1 MPAECGNRQRTERKL
16 ILNTVETM
24 KLKTT
29 QIDGKNYAEIDS
41 SGFPVYLHDDGKE
54 IGFDAGQAFQ
64 KINSLSAEAK
74 THRLAKEQAEKSLK
88 DFEGLD
94 PLKVK
99 EALNTV
105 QNLDAK
111 KLVDAGEVDKV
122 KTEIT
127 EALKQT
133 YEPQLQKL
141 TQERDSVQQQL
152 HSELIGGGFARSKYI
167 QENIA
172 VPADMIQATFGKN
185 FQIENGKVVAV
196 GADGQ
201 KIYSRTRPG
210 EIAEFD
216 EALETLV
223 GGYQHKDSILKGGQ
237 GTGGGFQGNGGQG
250 SGLKRSEMNAEA
262 KADYIRQHGQESYL
276 KLSK

>member
-1 MPAECGNRQRTERKL
+1 
-16 ILNTVETM
+16 M
-24 KLKTT
+24 KLKTVT
-29 QIDGKNYAEIDS
+29 IEGKTYAEVVDNKPLYI
-41 SGFPVYLHDDGKE
+41 HDDGKE
-54 IGFDAGQAFQ
+54 VAFDAPQTVATITRLNG
-64 KINSLSAEAK
+64 EAK
-74 THRLAKEQAEKSLK
+74 THREAKEQFEAQAKA
-88 DFEGLD
+88 FEGLD
-94 PLKVK
+94 PVKVK
-99 EALNTV
+99 EALNIV

-122 KTEIT
+122 KAEIT

-152 HSELIGGGFARSKYI
+152 HSELIGGGFARSKFI
-167 QENIA
+167 QDNIA
-172 VPADMIQATFGKN
+172 VPVDMIQATFGKN

-210 EIAEFD
+210 EIADFD

-223 GGYQHKDSILKGGQ
+223 GGYQHKDSILKGSQAG
-237 GTGGGFQGNGGQG
+237 GGGFQGNQGGKGGSKILSRDQFESLDPTSKAQFAREGGQ
-250 SGLKRSEMNAEA
+250 
-262 KADYIRQHGQESYL
+262 IQ
-276 KLSK
+276 